1 MAVAYLNNGATS
13 FADANWSDGAGFTTA
28 NAELVIPGGS
38 NHVTSDVDQG
48 SDNIRFLRIA
58 RDFSGNIGTATA
70 PLDVDA
76 FDGAHAEWSTANNNE
91 GRIVHSGTGS
101 LFVQSDADGISN
113 LIQDG
118 DGGKTFLVSGAAPYV
133 RVNAGTFQAE
143 TAATIATK
151 FTIANGSA
159 TLLAKTTGPTTIN
172 VHGGNLTLNRPGT
185 TINVYGGRVTI
196 ECADAGSSDV
206 TINIFGRDAYVE
218 IVSLTTSGTV
228 NVNRYAGMFETAR
241 LKKDLTIA
249 TMYTAAPAKFGS
261 LPKGGGLLTITNQ
274 YKLDPGAQSI

>member
-13 FADANWSDGAGFTTA
+13 FADANWSDGQGFTTA

-38 NHVTSDVDQG
+38 NSITSDLDQG

-58 RDFSGNIGTATA
+58 RDFSGNIGTSTA

-101 LFVQSDADGISN
+101 LFVQSDADGITN
-113 LIQDG
+113 IIQDG
-118 DGGKTFLVSGAAPYV
+118 PGKTFLVSGAAPFV

-143 TAATIATK
+143 TASTIATK
-151 FTIANGSA
+151 LTLNGGSA
-159 TLLAKTTGPTTIN
+159 TLLTKTTGPTTIN
-172 VHGGNLTLNRPGT
+172 VHGGSHTLNRPGT
-185 TINVYGGRVTI
+185 TINVYSGRVI
-196 ECADAGSSDV
+196 VECDNAGSTDV
-206 TINIFGRDAYVE
+206 TINIFGSDAYVE

>member
-38 NHVTSDVDQG
+38 NSITADVDQG

-58 RDFSGNIGTATA
+58 RDFSGNIGTSTA

-76 FDGAHAEWSTANNNE
+76 YDGAHAEWSTANNNE

-101 LFVQSDADGISN
+101 LFVQSDADGITN
-113 LIQDG
+113 IIQDG
-118 DGGKTFLVSGAAPYV
+118 PGKTFLVSGAAPFV

-143 TAATIATK
+143 TASTIATK
-151 FTIANGSA
+151 LTLNGGSA
-159 TLLAKTTGPTTIN
+159 TLLTKTTGPTTIN
-172 VHGGNLTLNRPGT
+172 VHGGSHTLNRPGT
-185 TINVYGGRVTI
+185 TINVYSGRVI
-196 ECADAGSSDV
+196 VECDNAGSTDV
-206 TINIFGRDAYVE
+206 TINIFGSDAYVE

>member
-13 FADANWSDGAGFTTA
+13 FADANWSDGQGFTTA

-38 NHVTSDVDQG
+38 NSITSDLDQG

-58 RDFSGNIGTATA
+58 RDFSGNIGTSTA

-101 LFVQSDADGISN
+101 LFVQSDADGITN
-113 LIQDG
+113 IIQDG
-118 DGGKTFLVSGAAPYV
+118 PGKTFLVSGAAPFV

-143 TAATIATK
+143 TASTIATK
-151 FTIANGSA
+151 LTLNGGSA
-159 TLLAKTTGPTTIN
+159 TLLTKTTGPTTIN
-172 VHGGNLTLNRPGT
+172 VHGGSHTLNRPGT
-185 TINVYGGRVTI
+185 TINVYSGRVI
-196 ECADAGSSDV
+196 VECDNAGSTDV
-206 TINIFGRDAYVE
+206 TINIFGADAYVE

>member
-1 MAVAYLNNGATS
+1 MPAYLNNGATS
-13 FADANWSDGAGFTTA
+13 FADANWSDGQGFTTA

-38 NHVTSDVDQG
+38 NSITSDVDQG

-58 RDFSGNIGTATA
+58 RDFSGNIGTSTA

-101 LFVQSDADGISN
+101 LFVQSDADGITN
-113 LIQDG
+113 IIQDG
-118 DGGKTFLVSGAAPYV
+118 PGKTFLVSGAAPFV

-143 TAATIATK
+143 TASTIATK
-151 FTIANGSA
+151 LTLNGGSA
-159 TLLAKTTGPTTIN
+159 TLLTKTTGPTTIN
-172 VHGGNLTLNRPGT
+172 VHGGSHTLNRPGT
-185 TINVYGGRVTI
+185 TINVYSGRVI
-196 ECADAGSSDV
+196 VECDNAGSTDV
-206 TINIFGRDAYVE
+206 TINIFGSDAYVE

>member
-13 FADANWSDGAGFTTA
+13 FADANWSDGQGFTTA

-38 NHVTSDVDQG
+38 NSITSDVDQG

-58 RDFSGNIGTATA
+58 RDFSGNIGTSTA

-101 LFVQSDADGISN
+101 LFVQSDADGITN
-113 LIQDG
+113 IIQDG
-118 DGGKTFLVSGAAPYV
+118 PGKTFLVSGAAPFV

-143 TAATIATK
+143 TASTIATK
-151 FTIANGSA
+151 LTLNGGSA
-159 TLLAKTTGPTTIN
+159 TLLTKTTGPTTIN
-172 VHGGNLTLNRPGT
+172 VHGGSHTLNRPGT
-185 TINVYGGRVTI
+185 TINVYSGRVI
-196 ECADAGSSDV
+196 VECDNAGSTDV
-206 TINIFGRDAYVE
+206 TINIFGSDAYVE

>member
-38 NHVTSDVDQG
+38 NSITADVDQG

-58 RDFSGNIGTATA
+58 RDFSGNIGTSTA

-101 LFVQSDADGISN
+101 LFVQSDADGITN
-113 LIQDG
+113 IIQDG
-118 DGGKTFLVSGAAPYV
+118 PGKTFLVSGAAPFV

-143 TAATIATK
+143 TASTIATK
-151 FTIANGSA
+151 LTLNGGSA
-159 TLLAKTTGPTTIN
+159 TLLTKTTGPTTIN
-172 VHGGNLTLNRPGT
+172 VHGGSHTLNRPGT
-185 TINVYGGRVTI
+185 TINVYSGRVI
-196 ECADAGSSDV
+196 VECDNAGSTDV
-206 TINIFGRDAYVE
+206 TINIFGSDAYVE

>member
-38 NHVTSDVDQG
+38 NSITADVDQG

-58 RDFSGNIGTATA
+58 RDFSGNIGTSTA

-76 FDGAHAEWSTANNNE
+76 YDGAHAEWSTANNNE

-101 LFVQSDADGISN
+101 LFVQSDADGITN
-113 LIQDG
+113 IIQDG
-118 DGGKTFLVSGAAPYV
+118 PGKTFLVSGAAPFV

-143 TAATIATK
+143 TASTIATK
-151 FTIANGSA
+151 LTLNGGSA
-159 TLLAKTTGPTTIN
+159 TLLTKTTGPTTIN
-172 VHGGNLTLNRPGT
+172 VHGGSHTLNRPGT
-185 TINVYGGRVTI
+185 TINVYSGRVI
-196 ECADAGSSDV
+196 VECDNAGSTDV
-206 TINIFGRDAYVE
+206 TINIFGADAYVE